1 MIPLRVI
8 PVDSVRRVALAALV
22 SLVLLGAGPAFA
34 HGATVRLSYGR
45 VSPPQIAIHAGE
57 VVHFENASATPRT
70 FTVKGDEG
78 SFESPPL
85 GRGEDWH
92 HKFPKAGE
100 YKFTV
105 AEFPEMQGEVVV
117 VAPNG
122 D

>member
-8 PVDSVRRVALAALV
+8 PIDCVRRIALAALV
-22 SLVLLGAGPAFA
+22 SLVLLGAGPALA

-45 VSPPQIAIHAGE
+45 VSPPKIAIHAGDK
-57 VVHFENASATPRT
+57 VHFENASATPRT
-70 FTVKGDEG
+70 FTVKGDGG

-85 GRGEDWH
+85 ARGQDWH
-92 HKFPKAGE
+92 HEFEKAGD
-100 YKFTV
+100 YKFSV

-117 VAPNG
+117 VAPSG